1 MKRRKVC
8 IRGMYGLGDSI
19 YQRAFVRQ
27 FPGAF
32 LRTSWPELYCDLDV
46 NFVRSNT
53 ALRTQRKNEEQTGV
67 EFVQEPSRPS
77 EILTIFY
84 GPDELS
90 KGSIIDAMTWQFG
103 KMASVFDLPSFGES
117 PVQAC
122 CSHSSGHR
130 PKRVGEPRAKS

>member
-32 LRTSWPELYCDLDV
+32 LRTPWPELYSDLDV

-103 KMASVFDLPSFGES
+103 KVASVFDLPSFGES
-117 PVQAC
+117 PVPVNGREAMA
-122 CSHSSGHR
+122 R
-130 PKRVGEPRAKS
+130 RR

>member
-32 LRTSWPELYCDLDV
+32 LRTPRPELYSDLDV

-53 ALRTQRKNEEQTGV
+53 ALRTQRKTK
-67 EFVQEPSRPS
+67 S
-77 EILTIFY
+77 
-84 GPDELS
+84 
-90 KGSIIDAMTWQFG
+90 
-103 KMASVFDLPSFGES
+103 
-117 PVQAC
+117 
-122 CSHSSGHR
+122 
-130 PKRVGEPRAKS
+130 KRVWSLCWSRRGRLKY